1 VFQSETKPNKEKPV
15 DPYIIQNMPED
26 DQPVVFVELGLR
38 VGEVFVC
45 LASERADDE
54 PIGYVLTLGREQ
66 QEAKVVAAFDPH
78 VDLEMALELVL
89 AIKGGE
95 FVAATPEAL
104 AHMQELSEDDAD
116 Q

>member
-1 VFQSETKPNKEKPV
+1 MDQ
-15 DPYIIQNMPED
+15 YIIKNMPED
-26 DQPVVFVELGLR
+26 DQPLVFVELGLR
-38 VGEVFVC
+38 VGEMFVC
-45 LASERADDE
+45 LASERVDDK

-66 QEAKVVAAFDPH
+66 DEAKIVAAFDPH
-78 VDLEMALELVL
+78 VDLEMALELML

-104 AHMQELSEDDAD
+104 AHMQELSEDDDD

>member
-1 VFQSETKPNKEKPV
+1 M

-26 DQPVVFVELGLR
+26 DQPTVFVELGLR
-38 VGEVFVC
+38 VGEMFVC
-45 LASERADDE
+45 LASERVNDK
-54 PIGYVLTLGREQ
+54 PIGYVLTLGSEME
-66 QEAKVVAAFDPH
+66 EAKVVAAFDPH

-89 AIKGGE
+89 GIKGGE

-104 AHMQELSEDDAD
+104 AHMQELSEGDND